1 MTGPNTQDLEERI
14 TGVEAAVINAI
25 ADLTRRVAALEPPD
39 FKDTNPRPLRFA
51 DRADTDAWTGLVD
64 WVDDLNRGYSIS
76 PDYEILPCWPA
87 HPGVVE
93 ELAALHS
100 AWISATIADS
110 KNGPHPAEPAEGKK
124 PAKPERPAKGGPD
137 YSVWHDRALW
147 PFLDRIRDN
156 RYRIH
161 MCTRNDH
168 VPETS
173 EDLPAPTD
181 RVHIPRL

>member
-1 MTGPNTQDLEERI
+1 MTGPTTHDLEERI

-39 FKDTNPRPLRFA
+39 FKDTNPRPQRFA

-87 HPGVVE
+87 HPGIVE

-100 AWISATIADS
+100 AWIFATIADS
-110 KNGPHPAEPAEGKK
+110 KNGPHRAEPAEGQK
-124 PAKPERPAKGGPD
+124 PARPERPAKGGPE
-137 YSVWHDRALW
+137 YAVWHDRALW

-161 MCTRNDH
+161 MCTRTNH
-168 VPETS
+168 VPEIS
-173 EDLPAPTD
+173 EDVPDATAKVL
-181 RVHIPRL
+181 IPGV